1 MANTINPQILQV
13 PPAPSSEALPLGSRS
28 SASSPVVSSPA
39 APDLRKFNALTST
52 RSSAPRGILGRPVS
66 ANVGE
71 INAGG
76 VRGTPGDLVE
86 RVLEHEPPLG
96 LLNEALRQ

>member
-1 MANTINPQILQV
+1 MATTINPQVKQV
-13 PPAPSSEALPLGSRS
+13 TPAVNPE
-28 SASSPVVSSPA
+28 SPA
-39 APDLRKFNALTST
+39 ITGTSTGSAAGSTSVAPPDMRKFNALTST
-52 RSSAPRGILGRPVS
+52 RSSGPRGILGRPV
-66 ANVGE
+66 AGNVGE

-96 LLNEALRQ
+96 LLNEALRP

>member
-1 MANTINPQILQV
+1 MATIINPQISQIAPLQSGEA
-13 PPAPSSEALPLGSRS
+13 APLNSGA
-28 SASSPVVSSPA
+28 SASSTVVSSPA

-52 RSSAPRGILGRPVS
+52 RSSGPRGILGRPVS
-66 ANVGE
+66 GNVGE

>member
-1 MANTINPQILQV
+1 MATTINPQVSQV
-13 PPAPSSEALPLGSRS
+13 TPATSSEAPSIG
-28 SASSPVVSSPA
+28 ANPNSSPAISSPAA

-52 RSSAPRGILGRPVS
+52 RSSGPRGILGRPVVG
-66 ANVGE
+66 NVGE

-96 LLNEALRQ
+96 LLNEALRP

>member
-1 MANTINPQILQV
+1 MATSINPQISQV
-13 PPAPSSEALPLGSRS
+13 SPAQSTEVAPLSSGVPTS
-28 SASSPVVSSPA
+28 SAVVSIPA

-52 RSSAPRGILGRPVS
+52 RSSGPRGILGRPV
-66 ANVGE
+66 AGNVGE

-86 RVLEHEPPLG
+86 KVLEHEPPLG